1 MLTHAA
7 AVHEFAV
14 VCADGSDRRGGLDA
28 STSHGTAEGC
38 RGCRYTLYEVKEELL
53 DAMGLNTEEEGSALQ
68 FLRRGYKTSTWWE
81 DDEDVEKSDAW
92 RT

>member
-1 MLTHAA
+1 MVAGCIAVAEDTNGCAA
-7 AVHEFAV
+7 
-14 VCADGSDRRGGLDA
+14 
-28 STSHGTAEGC
+28 
-38 RGCRYTLYEVKEELL
+38 CRYTLYEVKEELL

-81 DDEDVEKSDAW
+81 DDEDVEKSDSW

>member
-1 MLTHAA
+1 MRCSPSTAA
-7 AVHEFAV
+7 A
-14 VCADGSDRRGGLDA
+14 DA
-28 STSHGTAEGC
+28 SPHEVRCVCVWREGV
-38 RGCRYTLYEVKEELL
+38 RRCRYTLYEVKEELL
-53 DAMGLNTEEEGSALQ
+53 DAMGLNTEEDGSALQ

>member
-1 MLTHAA
+1 MW
-7 AVHEFAV
+7 
-14 VCADGSDRRGGLDA
+14 
-28 STSHGTAEGC
+28 
-38 RGCRYTLYEVKEELL
+38 CRYTLYEVKEELL